1 MRVAVP
7 SGVRKKTALRVQ
19 RSVAVGYV
27 GVGWGGGGGGGVGMV
42 GRSAVK
48 HKNSGIIKGVGH
60 RKDSLAGVAS
70 VSPSSAFLSLS
81 SPSCTQS
88 RKFTVGTEDLRYLL
102 LLAVL
107 QTS

>member
-7 SGVRKKTALRVQ
+7 CRVRKKTALRVQ

-27 GVGWGGGGGGGVGMV
+27 GVGWGGGGGVGMV

-60 RKDSLAGVAS
+60 RKDSQAGVAS

-88 RKFTVGTEDLRYLL
+88 RKFTVGTEDLRL
-102 LLAVL
+102 
-107 QTS
+107 

>member
-7 SGVRKKTALRVQ
+7 SRVRKKTALRVR

-27 GVGWGGGGGGGVGMV
+27 GVGWGGGVGMV
-42 GRSAVK
+42 RRSAVK

-60 RKDSLAGVAS
+60 RKDSQAGVAS

-88 RKFTVGTEDLRYLL
+88 RKFTVGTEDLRL
-102 LLAVL
+102 
-107 QTS
+107 

>member
-7 SGVRKKTALRVQ
+7 SRVRKKTAVRVQ

-27 GVGWGGGGGGGVGMV
+27 GVGWGGGGGMV

-60 RKDSLAGVAS
+60 RKDSQAGVAS
-70 VSPSSAFLSLS
+70 VSPSSASLSLS

-88 RKFTVGTEDLRYLL
+88 RKFTVGTEDLRL
-102 LLAVL
+102 
-107 QTS
+107 

>member
-7 SGVRKKTALRVQ
+7 SRVRKKTALRVR

-27 GVGWGGGGGGGVGMV
+27 GVGWGGGGVEWRWWDGVQSNTKIRGSSRELI
-42 GRSAVK
+42 RS
-48 HKNSGIIKGVGH
+48 VGH
-60 RKDSLAGVAS
+60 RKDSQAGVAS

-88 RKFTVGTEDLRYLL
+88 RKFAVGTEDLRL
-102 LLAVL
+102 
-107 QTS
+107 

>member
-7 SGVRKKTALRVQ
+7 SRVRKKTALRVQ
-19 RSVAVGYV
+19 RSVAGGYV
-27 GVGWGGGGGGGVGMV
+27 GVGWGGGGGGVGMV

-60 RKDSLAGVAS
+60 RKDSQAGVAS

-88 RKFTVGTEDLRYLL
+88 RKFTVGTEDLRL
-102 LLAVL
+102 
-107 QTS
+107 

>member
-7 SGVRKKTALRVQ
+7 SRVGKKTALRVQ

-27 GVGWGGGGGGGVGMV
+27 GVGWGGGGVGMV

-48 HKNSGIIKGVGH
+48 HKNSGSIKGVGH
-60 RKDSLAGVAS
+60 RKDSQAGVAS

-88 RKFTVGTEDLRYLL
+88 RKFTVGTEDLRL
-102 LLAVL
+102 
-107 QTS
+107 